1 MKVTRSKSGFTLIEL
16 LVVITIIGI
25 LAGLVIP
32 AVKGLGKNNVQ
43 ISAGQQLLDDVGR
56 ARAMAIGYRTTVY
69 MVFVP
74 TNFWTGQDWG
84 ASPYSPSWQSQLN
97 LQEWMAVT
105 NLLDKQ
111 LTGYTFMSYGALGDQ
126 PGRHTWRYMDTWQN
140 LPQNSF
146 IASWK
151 FWPRNYVTYVGATGQ
166 YPVYGFSQGIFP
178 FPTVSNS
185 PPSLGSSP
193 VSGVV
198 PGKNYSLPFIAFNY
212 LGQLTTNGVDPSFT
226 DEYIPVAQGTVD
238 ISVDP
243 TTKKPVLNL
252 VPPNAIQEN
261 PPGNSTNS
269 AFTLIHID
277 ALTGQSRLEFQR
289 VAP

>member
-1 MKVTRSKSGFTLIEL
+1 MKVARPIKGFTLIEL

-25 LAGLVIP
+25 LAALVVP
-32 AVKGLGKNNVQ
+32 ALKNLGKNNVQ
-43 ISAGQQLLDDVGR
+43 ISAGRQLLDDVGR

-74 TNFWTGQDWG
+74 TNYWTAPDWG
-84 ASPYSPSWQSQLN
+84 INQWQAPGFSSSQL
-97 LQEWMAVT
+97 QGVT

-126 PGRHTWRYMDTWQN
+126 PGQHAWRYLDSWQN

-151 FWPRNYVTYVGATGQ
+151 FWPRYNITYVGANSQ
-166 YPVYGFSQGIFP
+166 FPVYGFSQGIFP
-178 FPTVSNS
+178 FPTISNL
-185 PPSLGSSP
+185 PPSLGGS
-193 VSGVV
+193 VV
-198 PGKNYSLPFIAFNY
+198 PGNFSLPYIAFNY
-212 LGQLTTNGVDPSFT
+212 LGQLTTNGTDPSFT
-226 DEYIPVAQGTVD
+226 DEYIPVAQGTVG
-238 ISVDP
+238 IQVDP
-243 TTKKPVLNL
+243 VTKRPTLIPSQL
-252 VPPNAIQEN
+252 VPPNAIQEV

-277 ALTGQSRLEFQR
+277 ALTGQSRLEFQQ

>member
-1 MKVTRSKSGFTLIEL
+1 MKVARRITGFTLIEL

-25 LAGLVIP
+25 LAALVVP
-32 AVKGLGKNNVQ
+32 AVKNLGKNNVQ

-74 TNFWTGQDWG
+74 TNFWTAPDWG
-84 ASPYSPSWQSQLN
+84 INQWQSFPPSQMQAL
-97 LQEWMAVT
+97 T

-111 LTGYTFMSYGALGDQ
+111 LTGYAFMSYGALGDQ
-126 PGRHTWRYMDTWQN
+126 PGQHAWRYLDTWQN

-151 FWPRNYVTYVGATGQ
+151 FWPRNYYNYVGANSQFT
-166 YPVYGFSQGIFP
+166 VYGFSQGIFP

-185 PPSLGSSP
+185 PPSLGSSA
-193 VSGVV
+193 VSGVL
-198 PGKNYSLPFIAFNY
+198 PGNFSLPFIAFNY
-212 LGQLTTNGVDPSFT
+212 QGQLTTNGIDPSFT
-226 DEYIPVAQGTVD
+226 DEYIPVAQGSVGVQ
-238 ISVDP
+238 VDP
-243 TTKKPVLNL
+243 ATKKPTLNY
-252 VPPNAIQEN
+252 VPPNAIQEV

-277 ALTGQSRLEFQR
+277 ALTGQSRLEFQQ
-289 VAP
+289 VQ